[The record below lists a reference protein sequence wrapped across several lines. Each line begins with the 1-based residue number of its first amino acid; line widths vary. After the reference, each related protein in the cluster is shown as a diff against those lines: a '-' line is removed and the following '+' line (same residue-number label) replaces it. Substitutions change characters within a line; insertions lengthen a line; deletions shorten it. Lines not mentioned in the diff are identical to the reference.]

1 MNNLKILL
9 LLLLSTI
16 CIAQNKVDVYFD
28 FNEFGVNSASQK
40 VFQDWHKENP
50 NAEIYQISG
59 YCDTVGTN
67 AYNKKL
73 AKERNRTV
81 EKLLKSNK
89 IAVKRDVRKV
99 VVGEDFDTSIN
110 QAENRRVTFLY
121 STKEVSKS
129 YASSLNAADKGQ
141 YLELKGL
148 NFFGGKDIVLPQ
160 SIPVLEDLLQV
171 MKSNENLKIEIHGH
185 ICCFTVDTENL
196 SFKRAQAVYDYLVK
210 NGIAM
215 DRLSFKGFGSTM
227 PIYPLPEKSEE
238 ERIANRRVE
247 IFVREK

>member
-1 MNNLKILL
+1 LKYIFFFISVLFT
-9 LLLLSTI
+9 SVFHP
-16 CIAQNKVDVYFD
+16 QEKVDVYFD
-28 FNEFGVNSASQK
+28 FNELKVNATSQSLLQNWIK
-40 VFQDWHKENP
+40 NNP
-50 NAEIYQISG
+50 TAEICQIYG

-73 AKERNRTV
+73 ATERIRSI
-81 EKLLKSNK
+81 EKFLKSNK
-89 IAVKRDVRKV
+89 IAVKRDVQKV
-99 VVGEDFDTSIN
+99 VVGEDFETSIN
-110 QAENRRVTFLY
+110 QSENRRVTFLY
-121 STKEVSKS
+121 STKEDSKS
-129 YASSLNAADKGQ
+129 YASSLNAAEKGQ

-148 NFFGGKDIVLPQ
+148 NFFGGKDIVLPK
-160 SIPVLEDLLQV
+160 SIPVLEELLEV

-185 ICCFTVDTENL
+185 ICCFTVDTEDL

-210 NGIAM
+210 NGVTM

>member
-1 MNNLKILL
+1 LKYIFFFISVLFT
-9 LLLLSTI
+9 SVFHS
-16 CIAQNKVDVYFD
+16 QEKVDVYFD
-28 FNEFGVNSASQK
+28 FNEIKVNATSQSLLQNWIK
-40 VFQDWHKENP
+40 KNP
-50 NAEIYQISG
+50 TAEIYQISG

-73 AKERNRTV
+73 ATERIRGI

-89 IAVKRDVRKV
+89 IAIKRDVQKV

-121 STKEVSKS
+121 STKEDSKS
-129 YASSLNAADKGQ
+129 YASSLKAAKKGQ

-160 SIPVLEDLLQV
+160 SIPVLEELLEV

-210 NGIAM
+210 NQIAM

-227 PIYPLPEKSEE
+227 PIYSLPEKSEE

>member
-1 MNNLKILL
+1 MKYYIFLINTLF
-9 LLLLSTI
+9 TTVFY
-16 CIAQNKVDVYFD
+16 AQNKVDVYFD
-28 FNEFGVNSASQK
+28 FNEIKVNVPSQK
-40 VFQDWHKENP
+40 VFQDWHSENP
-50 NAEIYQISG
+50 NAEIYQIIG

-73 AKERNRTV
+73 AKERIRTI

-89 IAVKRDVRKV
+89 IALTRDVQKV
-99 VVGEDFDTSIN
+99 VVGEDFETSID

-121 STKEVSKS
+121 STKEELKS
-129 YASSLNAADKGQ
+129 YATSLKAAKKGQ

-148 NFFGGKDIVLPQ
+148 NFYGGKDIVLPK
-160 SIPVLEDLLQV
+160 STAVLEELLEV
-171 MKSNENLKIEIHGH
+171 MKSNENLNIEIHGH

-215 DRLSFKGFGSTM
+215 DRLSFKGFGSTK
-227 PIYPLPEKSEE
+227 PIYSLPENSEE

-247 IFVREK
+247 ILILQK

>member
-1 MNNLKILL
+1 MKYVFFFISVLFT
-9 LLLLSTI
+9 SVFHP
-16 CIAQNKVDVYFD
+16 QEKVDVYFD
-28 FNEFGVNSASQK
+28 FNEIKVNATSQSLLQNWIK
-40 VFQDWHKENP
+40 NNP

-59 YCDTVGTN
+59 YCDTVVTN

-73 AKERNRTV
+73 ATERIRGI

-89 IAVKRDVRKV
+89 IAVKRDLQKV
-99 VVGEDFDTSIN
+99 VVGEDFETSIN

-129 YASSLNAADKGQ
+129 YASSLNAAIIGQ

-160 SIPVLEDLLQV
+160 SIPVLEELLEV

-185 ICCFTVDTENL
+185 ICCFTVDTEDL
-196 SFKRAQAVYDYLVK
+196 SFKRAQAVYDFLVK
-210 NGIAM
+210 NGIAL

-227 PIYPLPEKSEE
+227 PIYSLPEKSEE

>member
-1 MNNLKILL
+1 MKYIFFFISVLFT
-9 LLLLSTI
+9 SVFH
-16 CIAQNKVDVYFD
+16 AQEKVDVYFD
-28 FNEFGVNSASQK
+28 FNEIKVNATSQSLLQNWIK
-40 VFQDWHKENP
+40 NNP
-50 NAEIYQISG
+50 TAEIYQIYG

-67 AYNKKL
+67 AYNRKL
-73 AKERNRTV
+73 ATERIHTI

-89 IAVKRDVRKV
+89 IAVTSNVQKV
-99 VVGEDFDTSIN
+99 VVGEDFDTSIK

-121 STKEVSKS
+121 STKEESKS
-129 YASSLNAADKGQ
+129 YASSLNAAEKGQ

-196 SFKRAQAVYDYLVK
+196 SFKRAQVVYDYLVK

-227 PIYPLPEKSEE
+227 PIYSLPEKSEE

>member
-1 MNNLKILL
+1 MTNLKILL
-9 LLLLSTI
+9 LFLLSTF
-16 CIAQNKVDVYFD
+16 CVAQNKVDIYFD
-28 FNEFGVNSASQK
+28 FNEIKINEPSQK
-40 VFQDWHKENP
+40 VFQDWFKENP
-50 NAEIYQISG
+50 NTEIYQISG

-67 AYNKKL
+67 PYNKKL
-73 AKERNRTV
+73 ATERINTI

-89 IAVKRDVRKV
+89 IAVTSNVQKV
-99 VVGEDFDTSIN
+99 VVGEDFDTSID

-121 STKEVSKS
+121 STKEDSKS
-129 YASSLNAADKGQ
+129 YASSLNTAKKGQ

-148 NFFGGKDIVLPQ
+148 NFYGGKDIVLPQ
-160 SIPVLEDLLQV
+160 SIPVVEELLLV
-171 MKSNENLKIEIHGH
+171 MKNNENLKIEIHGH

-196 SFKRAQAVYDYLVK
+196 SFKRAQAVYDYLAK

-227 PIYPLPEKSEE
+227 PIYQLPEKSEE

-247 IFVREK
+247 ILVLKK